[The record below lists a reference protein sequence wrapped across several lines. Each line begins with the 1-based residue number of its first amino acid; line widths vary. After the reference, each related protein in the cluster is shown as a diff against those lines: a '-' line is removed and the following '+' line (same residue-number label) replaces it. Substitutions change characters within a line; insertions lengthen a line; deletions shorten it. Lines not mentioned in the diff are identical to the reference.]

1 MRCWVPIASNR
12 PERTSIAA
20 SEMRA
25 PFAVWLTGLPGS
37 RKSAVAKQLFA
48 RLHERG
54 LRPAVLESDVM
65 RTQIT
70 PSAGY
75 DEDERRI
82 FYAALVHLG

>member
-1 MRCWVPIASNR
+1 MN
-12 PERTSIAA
+12 T
-20 SEMRA
+20 
-25 PFAVWLTGLPGS
+25 PFDSAILTGYLRSVLAGI
-37 RKSAVAKQLFA
+37 VANVRATPLGGGRQGDKGYGYGKL
-48 RLHERG
+48 
-54 LRPAVLESDVM
+54 LRFIDAVLESDVM